1 MKKIIDK
8 IFLII
13 KSEGFI
19 YLVVGGITTLV
30 NLVVYAVLYN
40 LLKIDVTISNIIS
53 VTISILF
60 AYVANKIVVFK
71 SKTHNV
77 KETIIEMAKF
87 CGARISTMII
97 EVGGVFFMYNILKI
111 HKKKKKIATQII
123 VIIVNYFISKFF
135 VFKGNKSN
143 NK

>member
-111 HKKKKKIATQII
+111 HPMVAKIATQII